1 MPSETVS
8 MISKNNHIDDGVGYN
23 GRMRS
28 IPHFLFKGNAIVN
41 VMAFVVA
48 CMTVSVVSL
57 QAQMNEDE
65 EQAFATIN
73 AHVFQSHLKFLASD
87 LLEGRAP
94 ATRGDAVTQ
103 KYLVSQLQLLGLEPG
118 GEHGT
123 YLQRF
128 PIIGTTADPSMEL
141 VAQCGS
147 KEEHFKFREEFIG
160 FSGTHDE
167 HVDITNAEIIFVG
180 FGIVAP
186 EQKWDDY
193 KGVNVKG
200 KVLLMMNDDPPSDD
214 PKFFG
219 GKARTYYGR
228 WTYKYDIAARK
239 KAVGAIIIHT
249 DASAGYPFQV
259 VQTSWSGENFSLAD
273 SKEEPMK
280 LKSWLSSSASKRLV
294 AMAGRD
300 LEAMMKAAQSRNF
313 KPIPLGINASVHIH
327 NTIRKMTTANVAGLL
342 RGSDSALSKEVVI
355 FTAHFDHLGI
365 VQPVNGDSIDNGA
378 VDNASGVSM
387 VLTLAQGFT
396 HLAQLPKRSIL
407 FLLVGGEE
415 AGTLGSE
422 YYAAHPTFPVGKI
435 AADINMDGVNM
446 FGETRD
452 ISMIGKG
459 CSTIDEDVN
468 IAAKVAGFV
477 VKPDQFPEQ
486 GAFYRSDQFSFAA
499 VGVPTAYFD
508 AGIDFI
514 GKPADWGKEM
524 AEEYND
530 YNYHQPSDEIR
541 SDWTYEGTIQQA
553 KFYFHLGYLVAN
565 RPAMPQW
572 NRGDEFEAV
581 RLKSL
586 KEAH

>member
-1 MPSETVS
+1 MQAQSSADAQKLHLKEEIMKKTVFVVSCS
-8 MISKNNHIDDGVGYN
+8 MIFIA
-23 GRMRS
+23 
-28 IPHFLFKGNAIVN
+28 FLH
-41 VMAFVVA
+41 
-48 CMTVSVVSL
+48 
-57 QAQMNEDE
+57 AQMTDDE
-65 EQAFATIN
+65 RQAFTAIN

-103 KYLVSQLQLLGLEPG
+103 KYLLSQLQLLGLEPG
-118 GEHGT
+118 GENGT

-128 PIIGTTADPSMEL
+128 PIIGTTADPTMDF
-141 VAQCGS
+141 VARCGV
-147 KEEHFKFREEFIG
+147 KEEHFKFREEFVG
-160 FSGTHDE
+160 FSGTPDE
-167 HVDITNAEIIFVG
+167 NVDINNAEVVFVG
-180 FGIVAP
+180 YGIVAP
-186 EQKWDDY
+186 EQNWDDY
-193 KGVNVKG
+193 KGVDVAG
-200 KVLLMMNDDPPSDD
+200 KVLLMMNDDPPGSD

-228 WTYKYDIAARK
+228 WTYKYEIAARK
-239 KAVGAIIIHT
+239 RAAGAIIIHT
-249 DASAGYPFQV
+249 TESAGYPFQV
-259 VQTSWSGENFSLAD
+259 VQTSWTGENFSLAG
-273 SKEEPMK
+273 SKEEPIK
-280 LKSWLSSSASKRLV
+280 LESWLSASASKRLT
-294 AMAGRD
+294 AMSGKD
-300 LEAMMKAAQSRNF
+300 LEALMKAARSRKF
-313 KPIPLGINASVHIH
+313 KPISLCTNVSVHIH
-327 NTIRKMTTANVAGLL
+327 NTIRKMMTANVAGLL
-342 RGSDSALSKEVVI
+342 RGSDSALSHEVVI

-396 HLAQLPKRSIL
+396 HLAQRPKRSVL

-422 YYAAHPTFPVGKI
+422 YYAAHPTFPLGKI

-452 ISMIGKG
+452 ISMIGRG
-459 CSTIDEDVN
+459 RTTIDEAVN
-468 IAAKVAGFV
+468 MAAAVANFI

-486 GAFYRSDQFSFAA
+486 GMFYRSDQFSFAA

-508 AGIDFI
+508 PGIDYV
-514 GKPADWGKEM
+514 GKPAGWGMKM
-524 AEEYND
+524 AEEYNA

-553 KFYFHLGYLVAN
+553 KFYFHLAYLLAS
-565 RPAMPQW
+565 RPTMPRW

-586 KEAH
+586 KEAR

>member
-1 MPSETVS
+1 
-8 MISKNNHIDDGVGYN
+8 
-23 GRMRS
+23 
-28 IPHFLFKGNAIVN
+28 
-41 VMAFVVA
+41 
-48 CMTVSVVSL
+48 
-57 QAQMNEDE
+57 
-65 EQAFATIN
+65 
-73 AHVFQSHLKFLASD
+73 
-87 LLEGRAP
+87 
-94 ATRGDAVTQ
+94 
-103 KYLVSQLQLLGLEPG
+103 
-118 GEHGT
+118 
-123 YLQRF
+123 
-128 PIIGTTADPSMEL
+128 MEL
-141 VAQCGS
+141 IARYGA

-167 HVDITNAEIIFVG
+167 NVDITDVEIVFVG

-193 KGVNVKG
+193 KGVDVAG

-228 WTYKYDIAARK
+228 WTYKYEIAFRK
-239 KAVGAIIIHT
+239 GAVGAIIIHT
-249 DASAGYPFQV
+249 NESAGYPFQV
-259 VQTSWSGENFSLAD
+259 VQTSWTGENFSLAD

-280 LKSWLSSSASKRLV
+280 LKSWLSASASKRLV
-294 AMAGRD
+294 SMAGRD
-300 LEAMMKAAQSRNF
+300 LGAMMKAAQSRRF
-313 KPIPLGINASVHIH
+313 KPIPLGVKASVHIH
-327 NTIRKMTTANVAGLL
+327 NTFRKMTTANVAGLL
-342 RGSDSALSKEVVI
+342 RGSDSILSKEVVI

-396 HLAQLPKRSIL
+396 HLVERPKRSIL
-407 FLLVGGEE
+407 FMLVGGEE

-452 ISMIGKG
+452 ISMIVKG
-459 CSTIDEDVN
+459 RSTFDDEVN
-468 IAAKVAGFV
+468 KAAKVAGFV

-499 VGVPTAYFD
+499 VGVPAAYFD
-508 AGIDFI
+508 AGIDFV
-514 GKPADWGKEM
+514 GKPADWGKKM

-530 YNYHQPSDEIR
+530 YVYHQPSDEIR
-541 SDWTYEGTIQQA
+541 NDWTYEGTIQQA
-553 KFYFHLGYLVAN
+553 KFYFHLAYLVAN
-565 RPAMPQW
+565 QPSTPQW
-572 NRGDEFEAV
+572 NKGDEFEAI

-586 KEAH
+586 KEVK